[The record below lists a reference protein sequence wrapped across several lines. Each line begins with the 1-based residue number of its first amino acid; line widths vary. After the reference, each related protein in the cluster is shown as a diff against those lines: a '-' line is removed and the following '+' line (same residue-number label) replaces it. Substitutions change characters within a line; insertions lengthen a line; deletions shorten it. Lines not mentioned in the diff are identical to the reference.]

1 MLNIPQTLL
10 SGAFCLW
17 ANTALHVAEQYET
30 MIAVQEQRVLSFLQ
44 TFETFQEEVNLADMS
59 PQRKVLVEVLD
70 NVIPEL
76 MAELNGV
83 PVPSERTTFE
93 TEWKRS

>member
-1 MLNIPQTLL
+1 
-10 SGAFCLW
+10 
-17 ANTALHVAEQYET
+17 
-30 MIAVQEQRVLSFLQ
+30 MIAVQEQRVLSFLR

-59 PQRKVLVEVLD
+59 PQRKILVEALD

-83 PVPSERTTFE
+83 PVPSERTPFE
-93 TEWKRS
+93 TEWEKILRALGGRVLAHPPQSAGPVSRHFLA